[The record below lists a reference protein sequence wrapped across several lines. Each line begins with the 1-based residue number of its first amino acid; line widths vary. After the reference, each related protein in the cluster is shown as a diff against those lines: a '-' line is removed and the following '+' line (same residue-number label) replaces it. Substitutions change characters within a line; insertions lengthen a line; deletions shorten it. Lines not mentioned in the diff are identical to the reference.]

1 MVDAA
6 VGSWVPSV
14 GKASKDGDPGRQ
26 AASVDGGVGVCVAV
40 DFDPGVS
47 TEVKTGQE
55 RAARRALELESGFR
69 QGPVS
74 KLLEP
79 WAIN

>member
-6 VGSWVPSV
+6 VGSRVPSV

-26 AASVDGGVGVCVAV
+26 AASVDGGVGICVAV
-40 DFDPGVS
+40 DFDPSVS

-55 RAARRALELESGFR
+55 RAERRALELESGFR
-69 QGPVS
+69 QGLVS

-79 WAIN
+79 WAIS